1 MNKWQLHE
9 AKNKLSNIIDTAMQG
24 TPQYI
29 TKRGEEAVV
38 VISMK
43 GYKQLTKQKLDFKEY
58 LLSIPKTDD
67 LVIERVQG
75 KARDFEL

>member
-24 TPQYI
+24 TPQCI

-38 VISMK
+38 IISIK
-43 GYKQLTKQKLDFKEY
+43 DYKQLTKQKPDFKEY
-58 LLSIPKTDD
+58 LLSIPKNDD
-67 LVIERVQG
+67 LVIERAKG
-75 KARDFEL
+75 YARDFEL

>member
-9 AKNKLSNIIDTAMQG
+9 AKNKLSNIVDTAMQG
-24 TPQYI
+24 TPQCI

-43 GYKQLTKQKLDFKEY
+43 DYKQLTKQKLDFKEY
-58 LLSIPKTDD
+58 LLSLPKTDN

>member
-9 AKNKLSNIIDTAMQG
+9 AKNKLSNIVDTAMQG
-24 TPQYI
+24 TPQCI

-43 GYKQLTKQKLDFKEY
+43 YYKQLTKQKLDFKEY

>member
-1 MNKWQLHE
+1 MDKWQLHE

-24 TPQYI
+24 TPQCI

-43 GYKQLTKQKLDFKEY
+43 DCAKLIKPKLSFSEY

>member
-1 MNKWQLHE
+1 M
-9 AKNKLSNIIDTAMQG
+9 
-24 TPQYI
+24 YY

-43 GYKQLTKQKLDFKEY
+43 YYEQLTKQKLDFKEY

>member
-9 AKNKLSNIIDTAMQG
+9 AKNKLSNIVDTVMQG
-24 TPQYI
+24 TPQCI

-43 GYKQLTKQKLDFKEY
+43 YYEQLTKQKLDFKEY